1 MLKAENVYT
10 VSVWEIEKSQKSQAG
25 NLFWYGFLIYTL
37 AYITSKG
44 FPAYAERLSYV
55 QIGGLALSIPATF
68 ALIRFRFES
77 LYLKFIFILYFTWS
91 CFIIL
96 KGNTFGYEQI
106 KNSLTDADYG
116 ILIYFAPIALL
127 FPKDFFLFK
136 KLFWTISILG
146 VLYILFSFYFRH
158 ILLNPVDDDLRTG
171 QGLVENFSKT
181 LSFPCGFVL
190 LTYVYHSK
198 KRLLLAFLVVLLTLL
213 LALIRARRGL
223 AFFEVSFLL
232 GGLSVYFSVNKK
244 NSLRILV
251 LLCLLVSL
259 GFYVVKSYKEN
270 KTGLFNRFTER
281 VDEDTRSGVEECFY
295 EDMKT
300 NDWIMGR
307 GIYGKYLCPGIDEGL
322 FTDYRSV
329 IETGY
334 LNIILKGGIIE
345 LGLLLL
351 IAIPAVIKGIFFSK
365 NYLAKAS
372 GAWIFLW
379 VISLYPATLNSFNLD
394 YILLWIAIGICYSKG
409 IRNIPEEQIKELLS
423 SKHTRLSSF
432 I

>member
-1 MLKAENVYT
+1 MLKTQDEYT
-10 VSVWEIEKSQKSQAG
+10 VSVWEIENTQKSQAG
-25 NLFWYGFLIYTL
+25 NLFWYSFLVYTL

-55 QIGGLALSIPATF
+55 QIGGLALAIPAAF

-77 LYLKFIFILYFTWS
+77 LYLKFFYILYFTW
-91 CFIIL
+91 CCYIIL
-96 KGNTFGYEQI
+96 KGNSFGYEQI

-116 ILIYFAPIALL
+116 ILIYFAPITLL
-127 FPKDFFLFK
+127 FSKDVFLFR
-136 KLFWTISILG
+136 KLFWSVSVLG

-181 LSFPCGFVL
+181 LSFPCGFLL

-198 KRLLLAFLVVLLTLL
+198 KRRLLAFLVVLLTLL

-223 AFFEVSFLL
+223 AFFELSFLL
-232 GGLSVYFSVNKK
+232 GGLIVYFSVNKK
-244 NSLRILV
+244 NGLRIFV
-251 LLCLLVSL
+251 LFSLLVSL
-259 GFYVVKSYKEN
+259 GFYVVKTYKEN
-270 KTGLFNRFTER
+270 KTSLFSRFTER
-281 VDEDTRSGVEECFY
+281 IDEDTRSGVEECFY
-295 EDMKT
+295 DDMKT

-307 GIYGKYLCPGIDEGL
+307 GIYGTYLCPGIDNGI
-322 FTDYRSV
+322 FNDYRSV

-351 IAIPAVIKGIFFSK
+351 IAIPAIIKGIFFSK
-365 NYLAKAS
+365 NYLAKAC
-372 GAWIFLW
+372 GAWVFLW
-379 VISLYPATLNSFNLD
+379 VISLYPATLDSFNLD
-394 YILLWIAIGICYSKG
+394 YIMVWIAIGICFSPT
-409 IRNIPEEQIKELLS
+409 IRNMSENRVEKLLTLKE
-423 SKHTRLSSF
+423 F
-432 I
+432 D